1 MRCPLFHGT
10 ADVDDVVGDHAEPDP
25 TLHSGVALVS
35 AAVETVPPLGHA
47 DASFAAGP
55 PLLAVA
61 EPALPL
67 LTLALGTRH
76 ARISGILWCGGWC
89 VPAASR
95 AATRP

>member
-35 AAVETVPPLGHA
+35 AAVETVPPLGDA
-47 DASFAAGP
+47 DASLAVGP

-61 EPALPL
+61 EPARPL
-67 LTLALGTRH
+67 LTLESFMRG
-76 ARISGILWCGGWC
+76 
-89 VPAASR
+89 
-95 AATRP
+95 RPG